1 MGYMG
6 HTWGVPKARGLFWT
20 VPARMTVVALGDVK
34 GESPFFGMVTHRRVE
49 WDLGVG

>member
-6 HTWGVPKARGLFWT
+6 HTWGVPKARGLFWR
-20 VPARMTVVALGDVK
+20 VPARMTIVALGDVK
-34 GESPFFGMVTHRRVE
+34 GESPFLEWKLREE